1 MTALHGAVGV
11 DACEACGAVRAEC
24 DCGTLSRDLAR
35 QARALADAG
44 MLAAREG
51 LLHRARAL
59 IEQAAVLD
67 AVGAAEWGT
76 AGLCA
81 LATGD
86 AEGAVRAWRA
96 AEALQPGGPAS
107 AWIAS
112 AERGAIRRALDGY
125 ADAARAARESRLD
138 DARAA
143 LESVRATL
151 PEFVP
156 AARLQGLVLAAQG
169 DTAGARESWRAAS
182 RICRDDPDLLGLLAG
197 SADLVAAAPEAAVVA
212 APMRSSLERTLTE
225 AAELAPRAEA
235 ADAAAPASP
244 RGRRADPTDLA
255 LDEEEVARVMNPE
268 GLDPDALKELATVER
283 RVLAGWEKIRT
294 TTAEITNA
302 RPVEP
307 GSGPRT
313 LLRGRGRAITVGAV
327 VLAAAAVVVA
337 ASAGRRTES
346 TAAGGIAR
354 GADTAAARTAR
365 GPRTPPPPTPEE
377 AAARALAAA
386 LGGNRD
392 SLARAIA
399 SVGDARRSWPG
410 AVQQR
415 ALQVTSEVGRERYR
429 AGRAAMAAKKWN
441 VAASELALAAAY
453 GAFTPYHDS
462 SYFYLLQVQAQ
473 RGDSAAAGETA
484 RELVRRYPSSEL
496 SAQPLVRRLSAPAS
510 APAAVPAAKTAVK
523 AP

>member
-35 QARALADAG
+35 QARSLTDAG

-51 LLHRARAL
+51 LLHRARTL

-67 AVGAAEWGT
+67 QVGAAEWGT

-86 AEGAVRAWRA
+86 PEGAVRAWRA
-96 AEALQPGGPAS
+96 AEALQPGGPAA
-107 AWIAS
+107 AWIES
-112 AERGAIRRALDGY
+112 AERGPIRRALDSY

-143 LESVRATL
+143 LESVRAAL

-169 DTAGARESWRAAS
+169 DTAGARESWRDAS

-197 SADLVAAAPEAAVVA
+197 SAELAGAAPT
-212 APMRSSLERTLTE
+212 RSSLERTL
-225 AAELAPRAEA
+225 
-235 ADAAAPASP
+235 ADAADLASPAAPPAAPSAAPVSP

-255 LDEEEVARVMNPE
+255 LDEDEVARVMNTE

-302 RPVEP
+302 RAMEP
-307 GSGPRT
+307 GSAPRT
-313 LLRGRGRAITVGAV
+313 LLRRRGRAIAVGAG
-327 VLAAAAVVVA
+327 VLAAAGVVIA
-337 ASAGRRTES
+337 ASAGRRRTES
-346 TAAGGIAR
+346 IAAGGLAR

-429 AGRAAMAAKKWN
+429 AGRAAMAAKKWD

-462 SYFYLLQVQAQ
+462 SYYYLAQVQAQ

-484 RELVRRYPSSEL
+484 RELVRRFPSSEL
-496 SAQPLVRRLSAPAS
+496 SAQPLVRRLSAPAP
-510 APAAVPAAKTAVK
+510 APASAAVPAAKTAVQ